1 MSWPRGVWFCLVS
14 AGLAWPQT
22 ALPQNQALNQPPA
35 VMQSET
41 RVVLVDAVV
50 IGKKGEYIRDL
61 TATDFRVWE
70 DNKERTIQSFSLE
83 SAARGSA
90 AGNAAGSTAR
100 ASYLVLVLDYSGMD
114 AGDQIRARQA
124 AAPFIDANAGDTNGG
139 PDRLMAVATFDGG
152 LRVVQGFTG
161 NAGRLKDAIAGAKSS
176 AASVNNAAAG
186 TSASTDLSGSDKFRA
201 LQRLAVDLGAA
212 PGRKAIVLLTGNFSL
227 SNQQK
232 PALEAAIEACNKS
245 NVAVYPIDV
254 REVSQPARFSA
265 ETGSGGGGRGRF
277 AVGGGG
283 GEEGGGGARGGGR
296 NPRGDS
302 DPSAAL
308 DPGGTSQQVLFA
320 LAGGTGG
327 FVIRNAGE
335 LPGGLQKIGQEQEEY
350 YVLGYTPP
358 ESKEGSCHALRV
370 KVDRAGTTVRA
381 RSSYCTGK
389 ARDLVTGTP
398 AETNLENRA
407 AAAQAGNMTASMQLP
422 FFYMGANLARVNL
435 AMEISPE
442 AVKFEHK
449 KDTFHAEINVLGI
462 AASSQSSGSQ
472 GDGATGARFND
483 TLTLDFDAAE
493 MQKWKQKPLHYEK
506 EFKIAPG
513 QYRFTVVFSSG
524 GESFGKLEQPL
535 VVEPYQPGQLAL
547 SGVAFGKDVHK
558 AGDAGSALFE
568 ERTPLLAGGMQLT
581 PAGSKVFTKPEQAF
595 CYFEV
600 YTPDAASI
608 SPIGGAIDVRVL
620 DGKTNEPKWDGG
632 SVKLDRLAAGKSTI
646 AVGMSVP
653 IASLAPGLYR
663 LEVTASDG
671 AGKSV
676 QRTADFVVQ

>member
-1 MSWPRGVWFCLVS
+1 MSWPRGVWFCLAS
-14 AGLAWPQT
+14 AGVAWP
-22 ALPQNQALNQPPA
+22 QPPA

-50 IGKKGEYIRDL
+50 TGKKGGYLRDL
-61 TATDFRVWE
+61 TAKDFRVWE
-70 DNKERTIQSFSLE
+70 DNKEQTIQSFSLE
-83 SAARGSA
+83 SAAGGSA
-90 AGNAAGSTAR
+90 TGHPAGPTAR
-100 ASYLVLVLDYSGMD
+100 TSYLVLVLDYSGMD

-152 LRVVQGFTG
+152 FRIVQGFTG
-161 NAGRLKDAIAGAKSS
+161 NAGRLKDALTGEKSS
-176 AASVNNAAAG
+176 AAAVNNAAAG
-186 TSASTDLSGSDKFRA
+186 TSASTDLSGSDRFRA
-201 LQRLAVDLGAA
+201 LQRLAIELNAA
-212 PGRKAIVLLTGNFSL
+212 PGRKAIVLLTGNLAMS
-227 SNQQK
+227 SDQK
-232 PALEAAIEACNKS
+232 PVLEAAIEACNRS

-254 REVSQPARFSA
+254 REVSQPAGFSA
-265 ETGSGGGGRGRF
+265 ETGSAGGRGRF

-283 GEEGGGGARGGGR
+283 EGLRTGRGGGR
-296 NPRGDS
+296 ATVDA
-302 DPSAAL
+302 DPSVAI

-320 LAGGTGG
+320 LANGTGG

-335 LPGGLQKIGQEQEEY
+335 LPGGLQKIGREQEEY

-389 ARDLVTGTP
+389 ARDLLTGTP
-398 AETNLENRA
+398 SETSLENRA
-407 AAAQAGNMTASMQLP
+407 AAAQAGNIAASMQLP
-422 FFYMGANLARVNL
+422 FFYMDANVARVNL

-442 AVKFEHK
+442 TVKFEHK

-472 GDGATGARFND
+472 GDGATGARFSD
-483 TLTLDFDAAE
+483 TLTLDFDPAE

-547 SGVAFGKDVHK
+547 SGVAFGKEIHK
-558 AGDAGSALFE
+558 TADAGAALFE
-568 ERTPLLAGGMQLT
+568 ERTPLVTGGMQLT
-581 PAGSKVFTKPEQAF
+581 PTGSKVFTKPEQAF

-600 YTPDAASI
+600 YTPDAAGITST
-608 SPIGGAIDVRVL
+608 GGALDVRVL
-620 DGKTNEPKWDGG
+620 DGKTDQPKWDVGP
-632 SVKLDRLAAGKSTI
+632 VQLDRLAAGKSTI
-646 AVGMSVP
+646 PVGMNVP

-663 LEVTASDG
+663 LEVTAADS